1 MLFVILATGF
11 SWIAGTGYGCIG
23 FLYWRAYFTGGARE
37 ALIGAVIFT
46 AAAYI
51 QTGIAKVQGEIAGEL
66 REEGKILRCAQDDKK
81 GAQDDKGKG
90 AWEDR
95 KERKEHTAAQSKQA

>member
-11 SWIAGTGYGCIG
+11 SWIAGTGYGCIS

-51 QTGIAKVQGEIAGEL
+51 QTGIAKVQSEIAAEL
-66 REEGKILRCAQDDKK
+66 K
-81 GAQDDKGKG
+81 
-90 AWEDR
+90 
-95 KERKEHTAAQSKQA
+95 KERKWNNEAQGKQARRIPDGPDPRVYGSVRHQ

>member
-11 SWIAGTGYGCIG
+11 SWVAGTGYGCISV
-23 FLYWRAYFTGGARE
+23 LYWRAYFTGGARE

-51 QTGIAKVQGEIAGEL
+51 QTGIAKVQSEIAEEL
-66 REEGKILRCAQDDKK
+66 RKEGKILRCAQDDRTLAA
-81 GAQDDKGKG
+81 GQV
-90 AWEDR
+90 R
-95 KERKEHTAAQSKQA
+95 KERKWNNEAQGKQA

>member
-11 SWIAGTGYGCIG
+11 SWVAGTGYGCISV
-23 FLYWRAYFTGGARE
+23 LYWRAYFTGGARE

-51 QTGIAKVQGEIAGEL
+51 QTGIAKVQSEIAAEL
-66 REEGKILRCAQDDKK
+66 T
-81 GAQDDKGKG
+81 
-90 AWEDR
+90 
-95 KERKEHTAAQSKQA
+95 KERKDHNAAQSKQA